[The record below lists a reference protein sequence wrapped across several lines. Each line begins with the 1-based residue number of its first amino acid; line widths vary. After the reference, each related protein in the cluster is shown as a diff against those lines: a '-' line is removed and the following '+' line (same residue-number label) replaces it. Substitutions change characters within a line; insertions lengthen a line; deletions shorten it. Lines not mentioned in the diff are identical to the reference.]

1 MTDEAAIR
9 RAVKAASLGNAME
22 WFDFG
27 VYAYLAAT
35 LGHVFFPSGN
45 DTVQL
50 LSSFATFAVAFLVR
64 PLGGMF
70 FGPMGDRLG
79 RKKVLAL
86 TMILMAAGTFAI
98 GLIPSYASIGFWA
111 PVLLIA
117 FRMLQGFSTGGEYGG
132 ASTFIAEYAP
142 DRRRGYFGSFLEVGT
157 LAGYV
162 GAAGLVTALTAWL
175 GSDAMEAW
183 GWRVPFLVAGPLGLV
198 GLYLRMRLDET
209 PAFQRLESDAAH
221 PSEAA
226 DAVETTTKGDLS
238 KIFRQQWPM
247 LVLCVA
253 LVGAYNI
260 ADYMVLSYM
269 PTYLSDELGYSE
281 THGLLILLLVMVLL
295 MLIITRVGRL
305 NDRFGRRPSPD
316 GGHAGLPLPL
326 PPGVPADRPGRD
338 PGSHGGHAD
347 ARPVP
352 GLHARH
358 HVGGAPGAL
367 PDGRPLRLPLGGLQ
381 PLHVPLRRH
390 DPLVITA
397 LIGATG
403 SNLMPAYYAMGAALV
418 GVVAVACM
426 KETARQPL
434 EARPR
439 RWRPTR
445 RRWRWSWPGPRSRS
459 SDAAATGAPAT
470 TTMVARAAV
479 VELAVTLGLGPSGV
493 TPVRVRVPPAAPERP
508 ARRVIGVQA
517 VFRSGAQP
525 NSSRTTGTS
534 ARNALPRWLIAF
546 FSDGVSSAQV
556 TSWPSGWRIGS

>member
-1 MTDEAAIR
+1 MPATDSDGPVADPEAQRRHPLLFKAVTRRRQPRLRRTDITVTDEAAVK

-27 VYAYLAAT
+27 IYAYLAVT

-64 PLGGMF
+64 PLGGMV

-86 TMILMAAGTFAI
+86 TMILMAVGTFAI

-111 PVLLIA
+111 PVLLIL

-142 DRRRGYFGSFLEVGT
+142 DRRRGYFGSFLEFGT

-162 GAAGLVTALTAWL
+162 AAAGLVTALTTWL
-175 GSDAMEAW
+175 GSDTMEAW

-198 GLYLRMRLDET
+198 GLYLRLRLDET
-209 PAFQRLESDAAH
+209 PAFQKLESDSARA
-221 PSEAA
+221 SDAA
-226 DAVETTTKGDLS
+226 DAVETSTKGDLA
-238 KIFRQQWPM
+238 KIFRQQWPT
-247 LVLCVA
+247 LILCIA

-260 ADYMVLSYM
+260 TDYMLLSYM

-295 MLIITRVGRL
+295 MLVITQVGRL
-305 NDRFGRRPSPD
+305 SDRFGRKPLLMAGMLGFFFLSLPAFLLIGQ
-316 GGHAGLPLPL
+316 GGIPAITAGMVML
-326 PPGVPADRPGRD
+326 
-338 PGSHGGHAD
+338 
-347 ARPVP
+347 
-352 GLHARH
+352 GLSLVCLLGTMSA
-358 HVGGAPGAL
+358 AL
-367 PDGRPLRLPLGGLQ
+367 PALFPTDVRYGSLSVGYNLSASLFGGTT
-381 PLHVPLRRH
+381 
-390 DPLVITA
+390 PLVITA

-418 GVVAVACM
+418 GVIAVACM

-434 EARPR
+434 EGSP
-439 RWRPTR
+439 PSVET
-445 RRWRWSWPGPRSRS
+445 PEE
-459 SDAAATGAPAT
+459 AAEIVMAQ
-470 TTMVARAAV
+470 
-479 VELAVTLGLGPSGV
+479 
-493 TPVRVRVPPAAPERP
+493 APEP
-508 ARRVIGVQA
+508 K
-517 VFRSGAQP
+517 F
-525 NSSRTTGTS
+525 
-534 ARNALPRWLIAF
+534 
-546 FSDGVSSAQV
+546 
-556 TSWPSGWRIGS
+556 